1 MSKVWVCNASPI
13 ILLSKAESLFLLT
26 ELADKVIIP
35 NGVKQELSKK
45 IDNRIQDVLSH
56 KKVKMVKLRKV
67 NPKVLEWGLGKGE
80 SEVISLAL
88 ENSAYEVMLDDRLG
102 RKCAISLSI
111 KVRGTVG
118 IIILAKRKGLL
129 SEARPVIQ
137 RLIDSGIYFSDEW
150 LSNVLSMVGE
160 KWT

>member
-26 ELADKVIIP
+26 ELADVIIP
-35 NGVKQELSKK
+35 NGVKQELTKK
-45 IDNRIQDVLSH
+45 IDNRIQDFLSY
-56 KKVKMVKLRKV
+56 KKVQVVKRSKV
-67 NPKVLEWGLGKGE
+67 SPRVLEWGLGKGE
-80 SEVISLAL
+80 SQVISLAL
-88 ENSAYEVMLDDRLG
+88 ENPAYEVVLDDKLG
-102 RKCAISLSI
+102 RKCAVSLSI
-111 KVRGTVG
+111 KVRGTIG
-118 IIILAKRKGLL
+118 IVILAKRKGLL

-137 RLIDSGIYFSDEW
+137 KLVDSGIYFSDKW